1 MKDSL
6 GFNLKL
12 KGKYV
17 CDRCGKTCED
27 SRNNHKILDREHI
40 IPIYT
45 DSNFSRLDLCEKCQ
59 EEFAAWWNKK
69 RKQRIK
75 GFKLY
80 DKVRYEDFIATTP
93 KDELV
98 KGRAA
103 HIFRCYLG
111 VGNINKLEDLEPE
124 VITAVYERAERE
136 IEWEL
141 NPN

>member
-1 MKDSL
+1 MKDRL
-6 GFNLKL
+6 DFDLKL

-40 IPIYT
+40 MPIYV
-45 DSNFSRLDLCEKCQ
+45 DNNYSRLDLCEKCQ

-75 GFKLY
+75 SFKLY
-80 DKVRYEDFIATTP
+80 DKVRYEDWIATTP

-98 KGRAA
+98 KHRAA
-103 HIFRCYLG
+103 RIFHCLG
-111 VGNINKLEDLEPE
+111 VGNITKLEDLEPE
-124 VITAVYERAERE
+124 VIAAVYKRAEQE
-136 IEWEL
+136 IEREL